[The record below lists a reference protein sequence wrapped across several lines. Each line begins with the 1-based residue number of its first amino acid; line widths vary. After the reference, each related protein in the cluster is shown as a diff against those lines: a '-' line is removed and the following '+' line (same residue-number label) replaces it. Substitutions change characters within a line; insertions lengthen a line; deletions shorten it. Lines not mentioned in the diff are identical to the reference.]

1 MIDVVDLKEI
11 PQGIMELGGR
21 IEILSRKNMLS
32 GILPEPFN
40 NIEVRGIWRQEYEVD
55 SQLGRFILYRLA
67 MLVTCVVKDDRDS
80 EITGLQPNLFK
91 KSLCLF
97 RIHIN
102 HRMGLYDV
110 KGERIHASEKIE
122 AVSSGSGLE
131 EKRFS
136 APHMTVE
143 RLQSKMDS
151 IHEIEFA
158 IAFFRLIHNRL
169 QGAEP
174 IPLFFRTCFP
184 GYGLSLYVAESAP
197 IHNFSYPCQAK
208 RNSAYFRYNMGGLDR
223 VSRNIIVKSLLNFT
237 HMRFQSVGTTGYRSF
252 FKNGI
257 NSSIVII
264 MNQAVNE
271 VTPATRDCGNS
282 LATQLWLRHF
292 GHNGTTAFTDYA
304 GGACLALSFET
315 GIRLLGIFD
324 GEQCCVDN
332 YVSKVI
338 IYQRRSPSFIE
349 YGDCLTHFALIF
361 SVLPIIVKDTLIRTL
376 SRNGIDYICITDI
389 ARQKNPDEPKDVVK
403 SWMRV
408 KNTLEYL
415 GLWESLNNPDF
426 NGIEF
431 DPIMREAGSNS
442 FTMSPSRWIE
452 LTGAIG
458 IISKLGREGGTYA
471 QRDIAFKFASWVSV
485 EFELYLVKEF
495 QRLKEEEQKQL
506 GWSAKRELS
515 KLNYRIHTDA
525 IKHNLIPS
533 EITKSQASVIYA
545 NEADV
550 LNVAMFGVTAK
561 QWRDA
566 NPDLKGNIRDYASI
580 NELICLSNM
589 ENLNAVFIEQGIPQS
604 ERLMKLNQIAIHQMS
619 IFESSDSDRKF
630 LK

>member
-1 MIDVVDLKEI
+1 M
-11 PQGIMELGGR
+11 
-21 IEILSRKNMLS
+21 
-32 GILPEPFN
+32 
-40 NIEVRGIWRQEYEVD
+40 
-55 SQLGRFILYRLA
+55 
-67 MLVTCVVKDDRDS
+67 
-80 EITGLQPNLFK
+80 
-91 KSLCLF
+91 
-97 RIHIN
+97 
-102 HRMGLYDV
+102 
-110 KGERIHASEKIE
+110 
-122 AVSSGSGLE
+122 
-131 EKRFS
+131 
-136 APHMTVE
+136 
-143 RLQSKMDS
+143 
-151 IHEIEFA
+151 
-158 IAFFRLIHNRL
+158 
-169 QGAEP
+169 
-174 IPLFFRTCFP
+174 
-184 GYGLSLYVAESAP
+184 
-197 IHNFSYPCQAK
+197 AK
-208 RNSAYFRYNMGGLDR
+208 L
-223 VSRNIIVKSLLNFT
+223 
-237 HMRFQSVGTTGYRSF
+237 
-252 FKNGI
+252 
-257 NSSIVII
+257 
-264 MNQAVNE
+264 
-271 VTPATRDCGNS
+271 
-282 LATQLWLRHF
+282 
-292 GHNGTTAFTDYA
+292 
-304 GGACLALSFET
+304 
-315 GIRLLGIFD
+315 
-324 GEQCCVDN
+324 
-332 YVSKVI
+332 
-338 IYQRRSPSFIE
+338 
-349 YGDCLTHFALIF
+349 
-361 SVLPIIVKDTLIRTL
+361 IVKDTFIRTL

-403 SWMRV
+403 NWMRV

-426 NGIEF
+426 KGIEF

-506 GWSAKRELS
+506 GWSAKCELS

-589 ENLNAVFIEQGIPQS
+589 ENLNAVFIEQGIPQP